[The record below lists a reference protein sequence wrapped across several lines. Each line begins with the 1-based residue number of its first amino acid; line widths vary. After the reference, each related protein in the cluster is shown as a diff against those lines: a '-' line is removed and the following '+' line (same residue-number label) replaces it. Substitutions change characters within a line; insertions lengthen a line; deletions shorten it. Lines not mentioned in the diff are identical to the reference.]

1 MPDDYYENDPL
12 WPEVVDHDYAVL
24 DAAAIERFSRRLA
37 AAVSEMPD
45 EALPPPYPA
54 PPSGTRVGTSRQ
66 PLEWVASHPE
76 PPPRFSGY
84 EESDPLDNADIV
96 RIRRTLAERPL
107 PPAARDNSQTIYES
121 FLAAPA
127 RAVPKRKRHNRPYT
141 QKQIAQIAT
150 VIRNSLVPDR
160 FNEDF
165 IRVQYNNFSRV
176 VSYFSDYLCQQN
188 NYRFNAIRFEQ
199 QCGMPIINKMW
210 ERYHEPSALQREV
223 PLP

>member
-66 PLEWVASHPE
+66 PAPPSGTRVGTSRQPAPPSGTRVGTSRQPLEWVASHPE

-84 EESDPLDNADIV
+84 EESDPLDNADI
-96 RIRRTLAERPL
+96 
-107 PPAARDNSQTIYES
+107 D
-121 FLAAPA
+121 
-127 RAVPKRKRHNRPYT
+127 RK
-141 QKQIAQIAT
+141 
-150 VIRNSLVPDR
+150 S
-160 FNEDF
+160 
-165 IRVQYNNFSRV
+165 V
-176 VSYFSDYLCQQN
+176 V
-188 NYRFNAIRFEQ
+188 
-199 QCGMPIINKMW
+199 
-210 ERYHEPSALQREV
+210 
-223 PLP
+223 